1 MILALV
7 PALICLFAAG
17 LVWNLYLFH
26 MSTRDALDLVSKL
39 DIPRPTSA
47 RDWPELRVDAVVVDP
62 EVPRRIL
69 VLVQWP
75 ARPEARSLLV
85 LEPVGAPQR
94 ALRLL
99 QLWRDRGAS
108 LSPTRLGERGLVLRR
123 RRSPD
128 EVRTLLHRENCG
140 P

>member
-1 MILALV
+1 MLALV
-7 PALICLFAAG
+7 PALILLFVGG
-17 LVWNLYLFH
+17 LAWNLYVFH
-26 MSTRDALDLVSKL
+26 ISNRDALDLVPKL

-47 RDWPELRVDAVVVDP
+47 RDWPELCIDAVVVDP

-75 ARPEARSLLV
+75 ARPHARSLLV

-99 QLWRDRGAS
+99 QQWRDRGVS
-108 LSPTRLGERGLVLRR
+108 ISPTRVGDRGLLLRR

-128 EVRTLLHRENCG
+128 QLRTLLHSESCAV
-140 P
+140 